1 MTEYPVLEAE
11 RRLHETQEALD
22 RMLRFVFDAG
32 TRRVLRQ
39 VQVPIHEALQIFQE
53 DGLRSET
60 AEDAA
65 LGE

>member
-11 RRLHETQEALD
+11 MRLRDTQEALD

-39 VQVPIHEALQIFQE
+39 VQVHIHEALQILQE
-53 DGLRSET
+53 DGLRSEAT
-60 AEDAA
+60 EDAA